1 MDNIVDLI
9 VTDDESSDSD
19 NLSDVS
25 QELLSTNR
33 GSNYEFIGAQQRLLD
48 ERRAQEHIDFRN
60 KYFTPPLS
68 HHIITVAIADGDP
81 KPFKVIL
88 GNDSGTS
95 NAFNYGFAIDRVIG
109 FKMLN
114 AMVHHNVSHGDYIDI
129 TIPEIPYI
137 ACTKNAERAPLIQ
150 RLKVVSSSNFLYY
163 ENKYAFHNLYFTPIK
178 LSTLTIDMKDVD
190 GNTPTHA
197 YIDFEITTLNHEG

>member
-33 GSNYEFIGAQQRLLD
+33 GSNYEYIGSQQRLLD

-60 KYFTPPLS
+60 KYFTPPIS
-68 HHIITVAIADGDP
+68 HHIITVAISDSDP

-88 GNDSGTS
+88 GNDNT
-95 NAFNYGFAIDRVIG
+95 FNYGFTIDRVIG

-114 AMVHHNVSHGDYIDI
+114 AIIQHSANHGDYIDI

-137 ACTKNAERAPLIQ
+137 ACVKNSERAPLIQ
-150 RLKVVSSSNFLYY
+150 RLKVVSSSNILYY

-178 LSTLTIDMKDVD
+178 LSNLTIDIKDN
-190 GNTPTHA
+190 GGTQATHA

>member
-9 VTDDESSDSD
+9 VTDDDTSDSD

-33 GSNYEFIGAQQRLLD
+33 GSNYEYIGSQQRLLD
-48 ERRAQEHIDFRN
+48 ERRAQEHIEFRN
-60 KYFTPPLS
+60 KYFTPPIS
-68 HHIITVAIADGDP
+68 HHIITVAITSSDSL
-81 KPFKVIL
+81 PFKVIL
-88 GNDSGTS
+88 GNDNT
-95 NAFNYGFAIDRVIG
+95 FNYGFTIDRVIG

-114 AMVHHNVSHGDYIDI
+114 AMIHHGGSRGDYIDI

-137 ACTKNAERAPLIQ
+137 ACVKNSERASLIQ
-150 RLKVVSSSNFLYY
+150 RLKVTADNVNYY
-163 ENKYAFHNLYFTPIK
+163 ENKYTFNDIYFTPIK
-178 LSTLTIDMKDVD
+178 LSALTIDITELGGSQSK
-190 GNTPTHA
+190 PA

>member
-68 HHIITVAIADGDP
+68 HHIITVAISDSDP
-81 KPFKVIL
+81 KPFPVIL
-88 GNDSGTS
+88 GNDS
-95 NAFNYGFAIDRVIG
+95 AFNYGFSIDRVIG

-114 AMVHHNVSHGDYIDI
+114 AMVHHNASHGDYIDI

-137 ACTKNAERAPLIQ
+137 ACVKNAERAPLIQ
-150 RLKVVSSSNFLYY
+150 RLKIVSSSNFLYY